1 MLGVPL
7 TALIWLFSGPGFV
20 TLFLAAIRKGE
31 QEADEDDMNFM

>member
-7 TALIWLFSGPGFV
+7 TVLIWLASGPGFV